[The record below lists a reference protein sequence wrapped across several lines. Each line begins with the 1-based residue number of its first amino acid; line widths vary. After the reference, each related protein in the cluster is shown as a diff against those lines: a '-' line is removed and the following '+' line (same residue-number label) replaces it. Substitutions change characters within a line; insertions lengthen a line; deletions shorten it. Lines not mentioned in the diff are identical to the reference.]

1 MSKVQLERVFRPIYP
16 SPAALISSVAADG
29 TPNIITLGETFNISI
44 GKPVVVGLA
53 ITPERYSYELIRD
66 SGEFVVNLPTA
77 AMVEAVDRC
86 GTISGRKVGDK
97 FAYAGLT
104 PLPASVVSAP
114 LIAEC
119 PVNIECRLI
128 DIIPAGDHDLFR
140 GEGVAEH
147 VDESC
152 LDADGRV
159 LVERLSPLIYMRGE
173 YWSVGEKLGFHG
185 YSRRETDGAG

>member
-1 MSKVQLERVFRPIYP
+1 MAKVQLDRIFRPVYP
-16 SPAALISSVAADG
+16 SPAGLISSVAADG
-29 TPNIITLGETFNISI
+29 TPNIITLGETFNVSI
-44 GKPVVVGLA
+44 DKPVVLGLA

-77 AMVEAVDRC
+77 DMAEVVDRC
-86 GTISGRKVGDK
+86 GTISGREVGDK

-104 PLPASVVSAP
+104 PLPAAKVRAP

-140 GEGVAEH
+140 GEAVAEH
-147 VDESC
+147 VDEQC
-152 LDADGRV
+152 LDANGNIA
-159 LVERLSPLIYMRGE
+159 VERLNPLIYALGQ

-185 YSRRETDGAG
+185 CTRRKPSDG